1 MAPKPTNPFTAAH
14 WRNRAEEARAVAEN
28 MLSGRPK
35 LEMLQIAQTYDL
47 MARRIDASELRCTA
61 KKTA

>member
-1 MAPKPTNPFTAAH
+1 MAPRPASPFTAAQ

-35 LEMLQIAQTYDL
+35 LEMLQIAQTYDQ
-47 MARRIDASELRCTA
+47 MARRVEAGELRRTT
-61 KKTA
+61 KKSA